1 MEHFYLSLLLLF
13 VSFISLS
20 FFFLFYNHNA
30 HSSHPNL
37 PPGNMGFP
45 VIGESIEFLSLGWRG
60 HPEKFIYQRMAKYS
74 SRVFKTSLF
83 GERTVMLCGAACN
96 KFLFSNENKLVVSWW
111 PDNVNKIF
119 PSSLETSSKVEAKKL
134 RHMLPQ
140 FLGAQALQRYI
151 GIMDTV
157 AQRHFALEWENNTSV
172 TVFPLAKR
180 CLFILNFFLFRH

>member
-1 MEHFYLSLLLLF
+1 MEQLYLSLLLLF
-13 VSFISLS
+13 VSLISLS
-20 FFFLFYNHNA
+20 FFFLFYRHNA
-30 HSSHPNL
+30 ARSSIANL

-45 VIGESIEFLSLGWRG
+45 VIGESIEFLSLGWKG
-60 HPEKFIYQRMAKYS
+60 HPEKFIYERMAKYS
-74 SRVFKTSLF
+74 SKVFKTSLF
-83 GERTVMLCGAACN
+83 GERTVMVCGAACN
-96 KFLFSNENKLVVSWW
+96 KFLFSNENKLVMSWW

-119 PSSLETSSKVEAKKL
+119 PSSLETNSKVEAKKL

-140 FLGAQALQRYI
+140 FLSAQALQRYI

-180 CLFILNFFLFRH
+180 CLFTVNMFFT